1 MALFHQ
7 ICSRGNSRN
16 VSGLVWR
23 GLVTRDAGGY
33 SISFPLIFSMSL
45 SFPFSTLQTVQER
58 LADLQRLKARRNEL
72 NAKVRMLREE
82 LYHLQEPGS
91 YVGEVVKQMG
101 QNKVLVKINPEGK
114 YVVDLDKDIDIKDL
128 KPNTR
133 VALRNDSY
141 TLHKIL
147 PTKVD
152 PLVSLMKVE
161 AVPDSTYDMIG
172 GLEKQ
177 VMEIKEVIELPIKHP
192 ELFESLG
199 VAQPKGV
206 LLYGPPGTYKKCF
219 VYLLMRF
226 VLSLSHS
233 PVVFRYR

>member
-1 MALFHQ
+1 
-7 ICSRGNSRN
+7 
-16 VSGLVWR
+16 
-23 GLVTRDAGGY
+23 
-33 SISFPLIFSMSL
+33 
-45 SFPFSTLQTVQER
+45 
-58 LADLQRLKARRNEL
+58 
-72 NAKVRMLREE
+72 MLREE

-91 YVGEVVKQMG
+91 YVGEVIKQMG
-101 QNKVLVKINPEGK
+101 QKKVLVKINPEGK
-114 YVVDLDKDIDIKDL
+114 YVVDVDKDIDINDL

-206 LLYGPPGTYKKCF
+206 LLYGPPGTGKTLLARAVAHHTDCTFIRVSGAELVQKYIGEGSRMVRELF
-219 VYLLMRF
+219 VMAREAAPSIIFMDEIDSIGQSRGGEGRGGAIPRSSALCWNC
-226 VLSLSHS
+226 
-233 PVVFRYR
+233 

>member
-1 MALFHQ
+1 LLTIVFLSLFQ
-7 ICSRGNSRN
+7 QKVQSR
-16 VSGLVWR
+16 
-23 GLVTRDAGGY
+23 
-33 SISFPLIFSMSL
+33 
-45 SFPFSTLQTVQER
+45 Q
-58 LADLQRLKARRNEL
+58 ADLQRLKARRNQL
-72 NAKVRMLREE
+72 NANVRMLREE

-91 YVGEVVKQMG
+91 YVGEIVKAMG

-114 YVVDLDKDIDIKDL
+114 YVVDIDKDIDIKDC
-128 KPNTR
+128 KPNIR

-172 GLEKQ
+172 GLDKQ
-177 VMEIKEVIELPIKHP
+177 VLEIKEVIELPIKHP

-206 LLYGPPGTYKKCF
+206 LLYGPPGMF
-219 VYLLMRF
+219 VCLYAYGSNDRF
-226 VLSLSHS
+226 
-233 PVVFRYR
+233 FRHCSFFVWA